1 MIIRKP
7 YAFLIKNFKKIHIF
21 LFILCAYI
29 YYQNLRIN
37 AFVNEFL
44 EFLTYD
50 EVSESIT
57 RYINIWLYLAI
68 IFVVVASA
76 NVLILLNH
84 KKKPW
89 KVYLIPIAE
98 YTLMFASLILT
109 SNFFATYSGSLD
121 TTEIRAIRDILFILT
136 FPQYFFFIVLAIRIF
151 GIDLNKFDFKSD
163 QEYLDLNEDDREELE
178 INIKFEKGVIKRKW
192 NYFKRNTVYFF
203 KEHQRLVM
211 GVLTIAL
218 VFVIYKSYLYIFVT
232 NKSYREGQNINTS
245 GYTIQINNSYYTNK
259 DYKGNVIS
267 PKSSFV
273 VLNITIKNNV
283 QKREINFNRFHLMNG
298 KSNYSPSLQTYANQF
313 KDFGKSYVTRTI
325 EPNEEF
331 NLIMVYKVAPEEAK
345 NKFVLYY
352 QEFTS
357 EHTNHLRKIKI
368 KLNDVSEIK
377 KNDPIALGD
386 VGQVIINGEE
396 NDISFDDYEISKT
409 ATYVKKNCNSQICYS
424 GEEEY
429 TAKDGYSIL
438 KMSFSA
444 NEYDGAGMMNLLS
457 ENARLVYSDENNEL
471 KYLSIVNGLDTLN
484 YYGKYIYIRVP
495 EALEK
500 SETLK
505 LEFTYRNN
513 KYTFNIKEPVKE
525 STE

>member
-57 RYINIWLYLAI
+57 RYINVWLYLAI

-203 KEHQRLVM
+203 KEHKRLAM
-211 GVLTIAL
+211 
-218 VFVIYKSYLYIFVT
+218 
-232 NKSYREGQNINTS
+232 
-245 GYTIQINNSYYTNK
+245 
-259 DYKGNVIS
+259 
-267 PKSSFV
+267 
-273 VLNITIKNNV
+273 
-283 QKREINFNRFHLMNG
+283 
-298 KSNYSPSLQTYANQF
+298 
-313 KDFGKSYVTRTI
+313 
-325 EPNEEF
+325 
-331 NLIMVYKVAPEEAK
+331 
-345 NKFVLYY
+345 
-352 QEFTS
+352 
-357 EHTNHLRKIKI
+357 
-368 KLNDVSEIK
+368 
-377 KNDPIALGD
+377 
-386 VGQVIINGEE
+386 
-396 NDISFDDYEISKT
+396 
-409 ATYVKKNCNSQICYS
+409 
-424 GEEEY
+424 
-429 TAKDGYSIL
+429 
-438 KMSFSA
+438 
-444 NEYDGAGMMNLLS
+444 
-457 ENARLVYSDENNEL
+457 
-471 KYLSIVNGLDTLN
+471 
-484 YYGKYIYIRVP
+484 
-495 EALEK
+495 
-500 SETLK
+500 
-505 LEFTYRNN
+505 
-513 KYTFNIKEPVKE
+513 
-525 STE
+525 

>member
-1 MIIRKP
+1 MIVRKP

-29 YYQNLRIN
+29 YYQNIRIN
-37 AFVNEFL
+37 SFVNEFL

-50 EVSESIT
+50 EISESINH
-57 RYINIWLYLAI
+57 YINIWLYLAI
-68 IFVVVASA
+68 IFVIVASA
-76 NVLILLNH
+76 SALVLLKH

-89 KVYLIPIAE
+89 KAYIIPIVE
-98 YTLMFASLILT
+98 YTAMFATLVLT
-109 SNFFATYSGSLD
+109 SNFFADYSGSLD
-121 TTEIRAIRDILFILT
+121 TTEIRAIRDLLFILT
-136 FPQYFFFIVLAIRIF
+136 FPQYFFFIVLSIRVF

-163 QEYLDLNEDDREELE
+163 QEYLDLNENDREELE

-192 NYFKRNTVYFF
+192 NCFKRNSVYFF
-203 KEHQRLVM
+203 KEHKRLVM

-218 VFVIYKSYLYIFVT
+218 VFIAYKSYVYIFVT

-267 PKSSFV
+267 PQSSFV

-313 KDFGKSYVTRTI
+313 KDFGKSYVTKTI

-345 NKFVLYY
+345 DKFVLYY

-357 EHTNHLRKIKI
+357 NNTNHLRKIKI

-377 KNDPIALGD
+377 ENDPISLGD
-386 VGQVIINGEE
+386 VGEVIVDGKE
-396 NDISFDDYEISKT
+396 NEISFDDYEISKT
-409 ATYVKKNCNSQICYS
+409 ITYVQKNCNSRNCYS
-424 GEEEY
+424 KEEKY

-444 NEYDGAGMMNLLS
+444 NEYDGSSMINLLT

-471 KYLSIVNGLDTLN
+471 KYLTITNGLDTLN
-484 YYGKYIYIRVP
+484 YYGKYIYIKVP
-495 EALEK
+495 ETLEN

-513 KYTFNIKEPVKE
+513 KYTFNIKEPIKE
-525 STE
+525 TSK